1 MPNTSS
7 YKIRT
12 KTREHLWQKVLV
24 SFCRRIWKEMTLD
37 PKINEF
43 ERSKL
48 ATWDYPVD
56 DTYTKECGISLK
68 YF

>member
-1 MPNTSS
+1 MTTLV
-7 YKIRT
+7 I
-12 KTREHLWQKVLV
+12 V
-24 SFCRRIWKEMTLD
+24 SFYLRIWKEMTLD

-56 DTYTKECGISLK
+56 DTYTKVCRISLK
-68 YF
+68 YFRKGFKLGDVFIDKT

>member
-1 MPNTSS
+1 MTTLV
-7 YKIRT
+7 I
-12 KTREHLWQKVLV
+12 V

-43 ERSKL
+43 ERTKL

-56 DTYTKECGISLK
+56 DTYTKVCGISLK